1 MERDAPKSEFER
13 EIATYR
19 ETMDSLHEN
28 AADHSATI
36 DSLDGAMADLKASV
50 AEMGDAVDEYDHALG
65 EFDDAVA
72 SLHKHTSHET
82 GSDPSAHAAQPVA
95 SD

>member
-1 MERDAPKSEFER
+1 MELDAPKSEFER

-72 SLHKHTSHET
+72 SLQAHTTDDTRSR
-82 GSDPSAHAAQPVA
+82 SASAAPPVA
-95 SD
+95 GD